1 MGVSGGRYTLG
12 VGQAVDLQVGTEIA
26 MWGIFAA

>member
-1 MGVSGGRYTLG
+1 MGVRGGRTLG

-26 MWGIFAA
+26 MCGIFAA